1 MIEEDIPETHKCG
14 QCSREFVTKQA
25 LQKHVS
31 DHANEKRKEQQ
42 TEKKPTVPVQRNTV
56 GIFFSNFG
64 YHRNDVKKFLVL
76 LKFTRAVIS
85 LS

>member
-56 GIFFSNFG
+56 GIFFQFWISR
-64 YHRNDVKKFLVL
+64 YKDFLVL
-76 LKFTRAVIS
+76 LEFIPIIRLVP
-85 LS
+85 

>member
-56 GIFFSNFG
+56 GNFFQFFPIF
-64 YHRNDVKKFLVL
+64 D
-76 LKFTRAVIS
+76 IIEMI
-85 LS
+85 

>member
-1 MIEEDIPETHKCG
+1 M
-14 QCSREFVTKQA
+14 TKQA

-56 GIFFSNFG
+56 GIFFPNFLN
-64 YHRNDVKKFLVL
+64 HRNDIE
-76 LKFTRAVIS
+76 IS
-85 LS
+85 

>member
-1 MIEEDIPETHKCG
+1 MYLRNIWMTLITVIEEDIPETHKCG

-56 GIFFSNFG
+56 GNFFQF
-64 YHRNDVKKFLVL
+64 R
-76 LKFTRAVIS
+76 IS
-85 LS
+85 

>member
-42 TEKKPTVPVQRNTV
+42 TEKKPTFIIWHPP
-56 GIFFSNFG
+56 FSSHTIIINCEFDS
-64 YHRNDVKKFLVL
+64 NL
-76 LKFTRAVIS
+76 
-85 LS
+85 